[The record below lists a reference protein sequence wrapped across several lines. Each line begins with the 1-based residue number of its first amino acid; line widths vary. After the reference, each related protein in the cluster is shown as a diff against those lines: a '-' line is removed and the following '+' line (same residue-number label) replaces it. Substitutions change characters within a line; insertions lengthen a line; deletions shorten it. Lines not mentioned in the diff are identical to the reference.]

1 MLADSGLRLRSRAVP
16 ARLSLATNARDAPA
30 DSDRLR
36 RATTMLLRF
45 QLAVTAIVIL
55 TLHGCVPA
63 AQATIQPVRTLARR
77 RAGSTRRVAAPA
89 GESGGPS
96 GAMRRG

>member
-1 MLADSGLRLRSRAVP
+1 MLADSRLRLRSRAVP

-45 QLAVTAIVIL
+45 QLAVTAIVI
-55 TLHGCVPA
+55 
-63 AQATIQPVRTLARR
+63 
-77 RAGSTRRVAAPA
+77 
-89 GESGGPS
+89 
-96 GAMRRG
+96 